1 MTVVF
6 PDRRLMDNNILHAQY
21 WDHGLV
27 LIHTKT
33 WIWMFRVKSQN
44 AENLIRYRTIAMRCM
59 DIDGPVD

>member
-27 LIHTKT
+27 LIHTKD
-33 WIWMFRVKSQN
+33 
-44 AENLIRYRTIAMRCM
+44 LDM
-59 DIDGPVD
+59 DVQGKISKLRKFDKV